1 MYETRDVE
9 SDLTVLLEIDYND
22 ILETILE
29 GNP

>member
-9 SDLTVLLEIDYND
+9 SDLTVLLEIDYNE